1 MIGENYVVRAAR
13 EEKSNRAS
21 FVWIQFIFALMAALL
36 FTAGQANA
44 LWTYVVAANGNT
56 CDPLGLTTGAAGTA
70 TPIDELGT
78 SAGFHLADEGITA
91 LAGQSADIACPSNF
105 SAAFPTGT
113 QVLLSIT
120 NSTNRTFSDLWY
132 VADPET
138 SISNVDGE
146 INFNPAFKID
156 GTVTINQ
163 NNPLISES
171 FFADEYFTP
180 GETWTFIID
189 SYSNTVSA
197 PASEL
202 GSVGV
207 GFGSAEPG
215 LTIPLSSGSI
225 VALVPEPGTA
235 LLMGL
240 GLAGLTMTGRR
251 RPPARKL
258 EGPLC

>member
-1 MIGENYVVRAAR
+1 MTAMNRVFRSPMER
-13 EEKSNRAS
+13 EFSGSPLR
-21 FVWIQFIFALMAALL
+21 WIESIFILIAMLL

-44 LWTYVVAANGNT
+44 LFTFVVAENGPN
-56 CDPLGLTTGAAGTA
+56 CDPLGLATSAAGTA

-78 SAGFHLADEGITA
+78 SAPFHLADEGITA
-91 LAGQSADIACPSNF
+91 SASQTADFACPSSA
-105 SAAFPTGT
+105 SAASGT

-138 SISNVDGE
+138 SITNVDGD

-156 GTVTINQ
+156 GTVTVNL

-171 FFADEYFTP
+171 IFTDELFSP
-180 GETWTFIID
+180 GETWKFIID
-189 SYSNTVSA
+189 GYFNAVSA

-202 GSVGV
+202 GSIGA
-207 GFGSAEPG
+207 GSGSAEPG

-225 VALVPEPGTA
+225 VALVPEPSTA

-240 GLAGLTMTGRR
+240 GLAGLTLTGRQR
-251 RPPARKL
+251 SAQS
-258 EGPLC
+258 